1 MFPFIYSIY
10 HIFIYYNEISHF
22 SKGGFRGIQKLIDLR
37 SDTVTLPT
45 KDMLDAIVNAK
56 VGDDVFGDDPTVN
69 ELQEY
74 TAGLLGKE
82 AALYVPSGTM
92 SNQIAI
98 AVQTKR
104 ADEVIVDADAHLYYY
119 EAAAPSV
126 ISGVQLRPIK
136 TEKGIMH
143 LDEIKNSIRVLDD
156 HFPHTALI
164 CMENTH
170 NRHGGVV
177 IPLDYIKQVKK
188 IVDEYKLSFHC
199 DGARLWNAC
208 AATGISP
215 KEYAQPFDTV
225 SVCLSKALGAPIG
238 SVLVGS
244 KELITDGRRK
254 RKLMGGGMRQAGIIA
269 AAGLYALKN
278 NLDLLKNDHE
288 NAKSFAKLVSESEY
302 ITIDIDRVETNIVY
316 FIIDSQIN
324 GAKFEEECK
333 KKGLLLLHL
342 GNNSARVV
350 FHYQV
355 ESPQVKIA
363 VDNIKDVLNKLRKR
377 KQ

>member
-1 MFPFIYSIY
+1 M
-10 HIFIYYNEISHF
+10 
-22 SKGGFRGIQKLIDLR
+22 GDLKLIDLR
-37 SDTVTLPT
+37 SDTVTVPT
-45 KDMLDAIVNAK
+45 KEMLNAIVNAK

-74 TAGLLGKE
+74 TADLLGKE

-98 AVQTKR
+98 AVQTQR

-119 EAAAPSV
+119 EAAAPAV

-136 TEKGIMH
+136 TEKGIMP

-164 CMENTH
+164 CLENTH
-170 NRHGGVV
+170 NRHGGAV
-177 IPLDYIKQVKK
+177 IPLDYIKQVKQ
-188 IVDEYKLSFHC
+188 IVDENKLSFHC

-215 KEYAQPFDTV
+215 KDYAEPFNTV
-225 SVCLSKALGAPIG
+225 SVCLSKALGAPVG
-238 SVLVGS
+238 SLLVGS
-244 KELITDGRRK
+244 KKLITDGRRK

-269 AAGLYALKN
+269 AAGLYVLKN
-278 NLDLLKNDHE
+278 NLPLLINDND
-288 NAKSFAKLVSESEY
+288 NAKSFAKLLSLSEY
-302 ITIDIDRVETNIVY
+302 VTLDIDRVETNIVY
-316 FIIDSQIN
+316 FKIDNKIN
-324 GAKFEEECK
+324 GTEFEEECK
-333 KKGLLLLHL
+333 KKDLLLLHL
-342 GNNSARVV
+342 GNNSVRVV

-355 ESPQVKIA
+355 ETPMVGKA
-363 VDNIKDVLNKLRKR
+363 VDIIKDVLNNMNKR